1 MYVDFTTAA
10 DLGVRDDED
19 VFAVV
24 TTSLVGE
31 HVMVVVAGAEHLTC
45 LMPVPGDF
53 LLKINPLGGSS
64 LLLCPLESIASAHKR
79 YSGAERM
86 HYVSL

>member
-31 HVMVVVAGAEHLTC
+31 HVMVAVAAAEHLTC
-45 LMPVPGDF
+45 LMPVTGDF
-53 LLKINPLGGSS
+53 LLKIDPLGGSS
-64 LLLCPLESIASAHKR
+64 LLLCPPKSMTTAHAQAIF
-79 YSGAERM
+79 YS
-86 HYVSL
+86 